1 MGEVLTLKGK
11 NIILGS
17 TMVREMRLTND
28 TVPEEPFYLMETFTK
43 ENINVARNM
52 VKELINSKME
62 HDTLEYILK
71 IKKMEKEHFTIQTDR
86 FTKVSGLTT
95 ENTVRAH
102 IQTEIHTKEIGLMT
116 SEMALEPTPM
126 LHLVLDTLANESTER
141 LTVPVDSFILIAAI
155 KVPGLMAVFK
165 ELENTFLN
173 LAVNNTVNTS
183 QLKCQEIQKTM
194 KQAQQLFLNGK
205 QLKLLQ

>member
-52 VKELINSKME
+52 
-62 HDTLEYILK
+62 
-71 IKKMEKEHFTIQTDR
+71 EKEHFTIQTDR

-102 IQTEIHTKEIGLMT
+102 IHIQTEIHTKEIGLMT
-116 SEMALEPTPM
+116 PEMALESTPM
-126 LHLVLDTLANESTER
+126 LHLVLDSLA
-141 LTVPVDSFILIAAI
+141 D
-155 KVPGLMAVFK
+155 G
-165 ELENTFLN
+165 
-173 LAVNNTVNTS
+173 
-183 QLKCQEIQKTM
+183 
-194 KQAQQLFLNGK
+194 
-205 QLKLLQ
+205 

>member
-102 IQTEIHTKEIGLMT
+102 IYIQTEIHTKEIELVHSNHRYQGAWVDGSIQGAGKYIFELGCEQHGEYIPV
-116 SEMALEPTPM
+116 EMPGDPEDDEAGSTTIPKWKAVKVTPI
-126 LHLVLDTLANESTER
+126 TL
-141 LTVPVDSFILIAAI
+141 P
-155 KVPGLMAVFK
+155 K
-165 ELENTFLN
+165 
-173 LAVNNTVNTS
+173 
-183 QLKCQEIQKTM
+183 
-194 KQAQQLFLNGK
+194 
-205 QLKLLQ
+205 

>member
-52 VKELINSKME
+52 GKELINSKME

-86 FTKVSGLTT
+86 FMKVSGLTT
-95 ENTVRAH
+95 ENMVR
-102 IQTEIHTKEIGLMT
+102 K
-116 SEMALEPTPM
+116 
-126 LHLVLDTLANESTER
+126 
-141 LTVPVDSFILIAAI
+141 DSNS
-155 KVPGLMAVFK
+155 VF
-165 ELENTFLN
+165 
-173 LAVNNTVNTS
+173 
-183 QLKCQEIQKTM
+183 M
-194 KQAQQLFLNGK
+194 
-205 QLKLLQ
+205 